1 MLQNHTLS
9 AVVISSS
16 DSYPVHI
23 ISCGDDVWVVAGRMS
38 LSLAP
43 VLLCV
48 STTVH
53 AAGWRHTDSNLQLHI
68 GSPGPASHAS
78 LYTCTWWRGLCICI
92 RDVYSHKRCNCNAIN
107 FLISWDISGPFYWHG
122 LTLIPAW
129 IKNHLPSIN
138 VGWNYLSIPKLQ
150 RLHRWSL
157 GMDKLC
163 LPTFYNG
170 CVYLST
176 VGLKLNHGSKR
187 GPREA
192 SGPFY

>member
-92 RDVYSHKRCNCNAIN
+92 RDVYSHKRCYCNAIN
-107 FLISWDISGPFYWHG
+107 CIDQLGHQWPLL
-122 LTLIPAW
+122 LTW
-129 IKNHLPSIN
+129 FNFDPS
-138 VGWNYLSIPKLQ
+138 
-150 RLHRWSL
+150 
-157 GMDKLC
+157 MDKKSFAQYKCGMKWLIHSQ
-163 LPTFYNG
+163 T
-170 CVYLST
+170 ST
-176 VGLKLNHGSKR
+176 VAPLKFGNG
-187 GPREA
+187 
-192 SGPFY
+192 